1 MNKEMTLDVFLSI
14 STSLPWSHW
23 TGSLMFD
30 YPGSQKAL
38 GLHLSLPP
46 NVRVTGT
53 CSHAWCFMQMLGIWT
68 QILLFV
74 EQKFFPT
81 ELSPQLLQQILW
93 SNNLWSQWLIPEC
106 YPWARDLVEVL
117 YGGLCASLVSS
128 SVNYDHCHR
137 AFIHDWGPFLFNL
150 ILKFALHLY
159 PFYGVDKILHL
170 ILNACTVFHVIVASP
185 WRVSCIPPS
194 VAQSTCCRHH
204 SGWGVV
210 AAPHHPCVHLMNH
223 LHAEVTL
230 FLLGSCLR
238 AESWWIQLNWTRLE
252 LKRTNGF
259 SIVLQ
264 HFLLSLCFT
273 PETSLSRGKWGTPHH
288 WSFSFLSFSGVVVV
302 LELELRHH
310 RH

>member
-1 MNKEMTLDVFLSI
+1 MS
-14 STSLPWSHW
+14 SSLHLHFIAMRPLNWYW
-23 TGSLMFD
+23 CLTILAARKLLGYIYLCPLM
-30 YPGSQKAL
+30 L
-38 GLHLSLPP
+38 GLQ
-46 NVRVTGT
+46 T
-53 CSHAWCFMQMLGIWT
+53 HAAMPWCFMQMLGIWT
-68 QILLFV
+68 QTLLFV
-74 EQKFFPT
+74 EQMFFPT

-93 SNNLWSQWLIPEC
+93 SNNLWSQWLILEC
-106 YPWARDLVEVL
+106 HPWARDLVEVL

-137 AFIHDWGPFLFNL
+137 AFIHVWGPFLFNP
-150 ILKFALHLY
+150 ILKFALHIY

-185 WRVSCIPPS
+185 RRVSCIPPS
-194 VAQSTCCRHH
+194 VARSTCCCHH

-210 AAPHHPCVHLMNH
+210 AVPHHPCMQLMNR

-238 AESWWIQLNWTRLE
+238 AESWRIQLNWTRLE
-252 LKRTNGF
+252 LKRMNGF

-288 WSFSFLSFSGVVVV
+288 WSFSFLSFSGWWWC
-302 LELELRHH
+302 
-310 RH
+310 